1 MDGAFDRPDGYQILF
16 LIIYQQL
23 NSRKMETLVVEQPQD
38 VCQNRNS
45 VGSLETDLSL
55 NDLSERE
62 KVNLVYKDMIFVE
75 DYNIET

>member
-1 MDGAFDRPDGYQILF
+1 MDGEFDQPDGYQILF

-62 KVNLVYKDMIFVE
+62 KVNQVYKDMIFVE

>member
-1 MDGAFDRPDGYQILF
+1 MDVEFGQPDGYQILF

-23 NSRKMETLVVEQPQD
+23 NSKKMETLVVEQPQG
-38 VCQNRNS
+38 VCQNKNS
-45 VGSLETDLSL
+45 AGSLETDLSL

-62 KVNLVYKDMIFVE
+62 KVNQVYKDMIFVV